1 MFLMRFRPS
10 VPICPLFSIF
20 SAGDDDDDDLISDDH
35 LKVTFL
41 TVPRNKL
48 PYTRLVDIVVTKMG
62 LSVTSVRTLVSFDL
76 IQFFLFGP
84 PKLEFGLRHLR
95 NHVWLCIETIEE

>member
-48 PYTRLVDIVVTKMG
+48 PYTRLVDIVVSRDQNGVVRDFRPHIG
-62 LSVTSVRTLVSFDL
+62 L
-76 IQFFLFGP
+76 I
-84 PKLEFGLRHLR
+84 
-95 NHVWLCIETIEE
+95 